1 MKFLIVNDDSIDAP
15 GIALLAATITA
26 DGLLPDDAI
35 GNAVRMTLGLGCVVV
50 STLFLVRMRER
61 GRRKK

>member
-1 MKFLIVNDDSIDAP
+1 MKTLFVA

-35 GNAVRMTLGLGCVVV
+35 GNAVRLTLGLGCVVV

>member
-1 MKFLIVNDDSIDAP
+1 MKTLFVA

-35 GNAVRMTLGLGCVVV
+35 GNAVRLTLGLGCVVV
-50 STLFLVRMRER
+50 STLFMIRMREN
-61 GRRKK
+61 GKRKK